1 MISKCKNMFHWLSGQ
16 PLTLMDVYKKR
27 FDWPP
32 QEYVNLNERTD
43 VSRGHVFVTGASENH
58 YEFVYYY
65 RRQTKFAKVMFLY
78 VCVCPLGG
86 GGCYPRM
93 HCSRSRGGGAILACI
108 EGGIPACLQQVSSWG
123 GIPPCLAGFQAH
135 TQRES

>member
-1 MISKCKNMFHWLSGQ
+1 MLDK
-16 PLTLMDVYKKR
+16 YKER

-65 RRQTKFAKVMFLY
+65 NCEWQIQDFL
-78 VCVCPLGG
+78 LG
-86 GGCYPRM
+86 
-93 HCSRSRGGGAILACI
+93 SRGCQPRRGGL
-108 EGGIPACLQQVSSWG
+108 
-123 GIPPCLAGFQAH
+123 
-135 TQRES
+135 